1 MYFFF
6 ALETSKQ
13 RETIGEIAQTTEHML
28 SMWGPR
34 LYLCA
39 SWFPNTAGSH
49 PGMVNSNTG
58 DRYCLNIATDSS
70 KLFSPPYSP
79 KSPQIKK

>member
-6 ALETSKQ
+6 ALETSKP
-13 RETIGEIAQTTEHML
+13 RETIGEIAQRTEHML

-39 SWFPNTAGSH
+39 TWFSNTAGSH
-49 PGMVNSNTG
+49 PGMVKSNTDDG
-58 DRYCLNIATDSS
+58 YCLNIAIDSP
-70 KLFSPPYSP
+70 KLFPLHHSP